1 MGYFLIF
8 STSAIISL
16 SLIASGK
23 IFNNIFL
30 KSKSE
35 NIFEII
41 IFGIILNSFLALLI
55 NFIFSLNK
63 TLNLIFIIFPILYYF
78 LFIKNNY
85 KKELFITFII
95 SLISV
100 LLVSLE
106 NTNRP
111 DAGLYHLPF
120 INILNESN
128 LIVGISNLHFR
139 YGHISILQY
148 LSAIYNNS
156 FFGSN
161 GILIPPVIVFLSL
174 SGYLLHNTTDRE
186 NDKFIKYISFIYL
199 SYCLINMNRY
209 SSWGNDDFASILF
222 FICLIESYRLYLN
235 YNSNSFSKLVLFCS
249 FAFLIKSTFI
259 IAILIPIFILFKF
272 LKNFKLNY
280 IFNSLN
286 YFTFFFILFWLFKNF
301 LNSSCILFPLEFT
314 CFQSF
319 DWSLKIDAINNIS
332 LITEAWAKDFPN
344 YKNESNITYKEYI
357 SNFIWIKTWL
367 NNHFIVI
374 LKNILL
380 LVPLSLL
387 GIVFFELNL
396 NTAQK
401 KFINHFF
408 LILVILTLI
417 WFYKF
422 PLLRF
427 GEGILVSLILFL
439 LINFKKL
446 KFNIIKINNIK
457 FIILL
462 IFIFGVITKNGV
474 RIYNNY
480 NYKYLDYPWPK
491 KNSYTKENN
500 LIDYIA
506 VKKDNEIIYYETK
519 IDTDL
524 CMYGKGPCASLGVNE
539 SFFKKDK
546 ILIKKDKFFVFD
558 SFVIKNK

>member
-30 KSKSE
+30 KSKNE

-120 INILNESN
+120 INILNEIN

-199 SYCLINMNRY
+199 SYCLINMNRS

-249 FAFLIKSTFI
+249 FAF
-259 IAILIPIFILFKF
+259 
-272 LKNFKLNY
+272 
-280 IFNSLN
+280 
-286 YFTFFFILFWLFKNF
+286 
-301 LNSSCILFPLEFT
+301 
-314 CFQSF
+314 
-319 DWSLKIDAINNIS
+319 
-332 LITEAWAKDFPN
+332 
-344 YKNESNITYKEYI
+344 
-357 SNFIWIKTWL
+357 
-367 NNHFIVI
+367 
-374 LKNILL
+374 
-380 LVPLSLL
+380 
-387 GIVFFELNL
+387 
-396 NTAQK
+396 
-401 KFINHFF
+401 
-408 LILVILTLI
+408 
-417 WFYKF
+417 
-422 PLLRF
+422 
-427 GEGILVSLILFL
+427 
-439 LINFKKL
+439 
-446 KFNIIKINNIK
+446 
-457 FIILL
+457 
-462 IFIFGVITKNGV
+462 
-474 RIYNNY
+474 
-480 NYKYLDYPWPK
+480 
-491 KNSYTKENN
+491 
-500 LIDYIA
+500 
-506 VKKDNEIIYYETK
+506 
-519 IDTDL
+519 
-524 CMYGKGPCASLGVNE
+524 
-539 SFFKKDK
+539 
-546 ILIKKDKFFVFD
+546 
-558 SFVIKNK
+558 

>member
-1 MGYFLIF
+1 
-8 STSAIISL
+8 
-16 SLIASGK
+16 
-23 IFNNIFL
+23 
-30 KSKSE
+30 
-35 NIFEII
+35 
-41 IFGIILNSFLALLI
+41 
-55 NFIFSLNK
+55 
-63 TLNLIFIIFPILYYF
+63 
-78 LFIKNNY
+78 
-85 KKELFITFII
+85 
-95 SLISV
+95 
-100 LLVSLE
+100 
-106 NTNRP
+106 
-111 DAGLYHLPF
+111 
-120 INILNESN
+120 
-128 LIVGISNLHFR
+128 
-139 YGHISILQY
+139 
-148 LSAIYNNS
+148 
-156 FFGSN
+156 
-161 GILIPPVIVFLSL
+161 
-174 SGYLLHNTTDRE
+174 
-186 NDKFIKYISFIYL
+186 
-199 SYCLINMNRY
+199 
-209 SSWGNDDFASILF
+209 
-222 FICLIESYRLYLN
+222 
-235 YNSNSFSKLVLFCS
+235 
-249 FAFLIKSTFI
+249 
-259 IAILIPIFILFKF
+259 
-272 LKNFKLNY
+272 
-280 IFNSLN
+280 
-286 YFTFFFILFWLFKNF
+286 
-301 LNSSCILFPLEFT
+301 LFPLEFT

-344 YKNESNITYKEYI
+344 YKNENNITYKEYI

-387 GIVFFELNL
+387 GIIFFELNL

-462 IFIFGVITKNGV
+462 IFIFGVITKNGI

-500 LIDYIA
+500 LID
-506 VKKDNEIIYYETK
+506 
-519 IDTDL
+519 
-524 CMYGKGPCASLGVNE
+524 
-539 SFFKKDK
+539 
-546 ILIKKDKFFVFD
+546 
-558 SFVIKNK
+558 